1 MGNLLVLAAETTNLT
16 VQWWITGIGVAIYFV
31 LLFGVTS
38 MTQAGVIARA
48 TTKEAIR
55 QPVFLL
61 LKKTDGRSYAF
72 AESLLSSAG
81 NTLPVLYSG

>member
-61 LKKTDGRSYAF
+61 LMALGLI
-72 AESLLSSAG
+72 LL
-81 NTLPVLYSG
+81 LLKLE